1 MITAGIDM
9 GASSVKALILKDNE
23 VIGKGGA
30 VMEIDRLKSAKAG
43 FQAALDNANINRDD
57 IDKTVAT
64 GIGRKTVDFA
74 DKDFTVV
81 GCDARG
87 VVADNP
93 SVKTLIDIGAN
104 ETRAIKCSPA
114 GKVIDFAVNEKCAA
128 GSGAFIEAMSRAM
141 QVSLEDFAKLS
152 LQSENTIP
160 INAQCAVFAESE
172 VVSLVHD
179 ETDRKDICRS
189 VHDAIATRIAS
200 MARRVKVEEEVALI
214 GGGAY
219 NKGLIGSL
227 ERELK
232 VKFIVPDEPD
242 YIGALG
248 AALLARE
255 L

>member
-9 GASSVKALILKDNE
+9 GASSVKTIILRGDE
-23 VIGKGGA
+23 VIGQGSA

-43 FQAALDNANINRDD
+43 FQNALENAKITKEE
-57 IDKTVAT
+57 IDKIVAT
-64 GIGRKTVDFA
+64 GIGRKVVDFA
-74 DKDFTVV
+74 DRDSTVV
-81 GCDARG
+81 GCDGRG
-87 VVADNP
+87 VVERHP
-93 SVKTLIDIGAN
+93 GVKTLIDIGAN
-104 ETRAIKCSPA
+104 EARAIKCDVS

-141 QVSLEDFAKLS
+141 EVSLEDFAVLS
-152 LQSENTIP
+152 LQSEKTIP

-179 ETDRKDICRS
+179 ETDRKDICRA

-214 GGGAY
+214 GGVAY
-219 NKGLIGSL
+219 NKGLIDSL

-232 VKFIVPDEPD
+232 ITFTVPEEPD

>member
-9 GASSVKALILKDNE
+9 GAGSVKTIILKDNE
-23 VIGKGGA
+23 VLGKGSA
-30 VMEIDRLKSAKAG
+30 VTDIDRLKSAKAG
-43 FQAALDNANINRDD
+43 LQAALDNAKITQDD
-57 IDKTVAT
+57 IDKIVAT
-64 GIGRKTVDFA
+64 GIGRKVVDFA

-87 VVADNP
+87 IVEYNP
-93 SVKTLIDIGAN
+93 SVRMVIDIGAN
-104 ETRAIKCSPA
+104 EARAIKCNET
-114 GKVIDFAVNEKCAA
+114 GKVLDFAVNEKCAA
-128 GSGAFIEAMSRAM
+128 GSGAFIEAMTRAM
-141 QVSLEDFAKLS
+141 QVSLEDFAAQSLLS
-152 LQSENTIP
+152 EKTIP

-200 MARRVKVEEEVALI
+200 MARRVKVEEDVALI
-214 GGGAY
+214 GGVAY
-219 NKGLIGSL
+219 NKGLVDSL

-232 VKFIVPDEPD
+232 IRFIIPDEPD

-248 AALLARE
+248 AALLARA